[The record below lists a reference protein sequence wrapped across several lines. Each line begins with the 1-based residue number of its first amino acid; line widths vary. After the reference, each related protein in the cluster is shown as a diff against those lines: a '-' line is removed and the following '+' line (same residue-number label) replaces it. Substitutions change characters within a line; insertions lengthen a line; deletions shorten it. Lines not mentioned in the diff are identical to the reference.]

1 MLLFCLL
8 NDHPKQERAVPW
20 ARPSP
25 NVGSNSYLLEAHWA
39 DSNLNQLLKI
49 LQPSK
54 LPLAGHIQCQGT
66 ADLSIKV
73 LSEEE

>member
-8 NDHPKQERAVPW
+8 NDHPKQERPVPW

-39 DSNLNQLLKI
+39 DSEFESAFENFIALKT
-49 LQPSK
+49 PTSW
-54 LPLAGHIQCQGT
+54 AYTVSGNC
-66 ADLSIKV
+66 
-73 LSEEE
+73 